1 MAGEAAGRSL
11 KGREGGDGEGRGELA
26 GKKEEEEE
34 KKGGNKKLGSGEWKL

>member
-34 KKGGNKKLGSGEWKL
+34 RKGGSKKLGNREWKL